1 MIQKTRLLIISTQQ
15 VLADDRSIH
24 SQNSVTIFQ
33 NKIIGQSEQIF
44 AKVPTFNWKFVNF
57 QRDRFDDSGHCPY
70 LGSPG
75 ISTKCVESCVDSEIG
90 NVMFHGP
97 LVVLCITHAFIVSI
111 VCIHSVEGGANGS
124 QNKIQLSGCSR
135 SVTIKEWIH

>member
-1 MIQKTRLLIISTQQ
+1 MIQKSRLLIISTQQ

-57 QRDRFDDSGHCPY
+57 QRDRFDDSGHFPY

-90 NVMFHGP
+90 NVMFQA
-97 LVVLCITHAFIVSI
+97 VLCITHTFIVSI
-111 VCIHSVEGGANGS
+111 VCIDSVEGGANGS
-124 QNKIQLSGCSR
+124 QNKIQSGGFSR
-135 SVTIKEWIH
+135 SVTIKAWRD